1 MRLPTPS
8 PPTVEIQ
15 YMEILFDLICS
26 SFKATYFVVYLWP
39 SWSGTYM
46 GLIEIKGLDPGSI
59 NQEPMMCDWAMGPEF
74 SHRKCTLITL
84 NCAEHNLQ
92 MQ

>member
-1 MRLPTPS
+1 
-8 PPTVEIQ
+8 
-15 YMEILFDLICS
+15 
-26 SFKATYFVVYLWP
+26 
-39 SWSGTYM
+39 M

-74 SHRKCTLITL
+74 SHRKCTLITV